1 MPWQLAS
8 TIVLSEKQKQILTEY
23 AVGTHS
29 PMHLKTRSQIILK
42 ASIGSSNN
50 SIEREMG
57 LDPTTVK
64 CWRDRFCNSYEEL
77 KRIEAE
83 TPLKLRGAIIKV
95 LSDEQRPGGPS
106 KFADEQVA
114 AIMAV
119 ACEDPAKFELSFS
132 HWTPELLRI
141 EVIKLGI
148 VDNISIRQIG
158 RFLKERDLKPHRVQ
172 YWLNPNIEDMEEFQ
186 QQVEAVCAIY
196 LEADK
201 LNEEGTLVYS
211 TDEKTGIQA
220 REHVNP
226 RQQMKPGQPER
237 VDPEYIR
244 HGTSGL
250 IASRNVAT
258 GEIVEP
264 IVQPT
269 RKEEDYVLHIESVF
283 SVNPDKKHVFI
294 NDNLNIHMSES
305 LVILVAGV
313 EGIDVTTLGV
323 KGKSGV
329 LKSMASRAEFLSIK
343 THQISFVYTP
353 KHCSWLNQI
362 ECWFGIITRRLL
374 NRRAS
379 FKSVEELEQK
389 IRGFIDYYN
398 RFLKKP
404 FRWNYKG
411 KLLMA

>member
-1 MPWQLAS
+1 MPWQSAS
-8 TIVLSEKQKQILTEY
+8 RIELSEKQERILTEY

-29 PMHLKTRSQIILK
+29 PMHLKTRAQIILK
-42 ASIGSSNN
+42 ASNGLSNN
-50 SIEREMG
+50 SIEREMD

-64 CWRDRFCNSYEEL
+64 RWRDRYSGSYEEL
-77 KRIEAE
+77 KRIEME
-83 TPLKLRGAIIKV
+83 TPLKIRGAIVKV

-106 KFADEQVA
+106 KFSDEQVA
-114 AIMAV
+114 AIVAI
-119 ACEDPAKFELSFS
+119 ACEDPAKFELPFS

-148 VDNISIRQIG
+148 VDDISVRQIG
-158 RFLKERDLKPHRVQ
+158 RFLKERDLKPHRIQ
-172 YWLNPNIEDMEEFQ
+172 YWLNPNIEDIEEFQ
-186 QQVEAVCAIY
+186 GQVEGVCEIY
-196 LEADK
+196 LGADELSK
-201 LNEEGTLVYS
+201 EGTIVYS

-226 RQQMKPGQPER
+226 KQQMKPGQPER
-237 VDPEYIR
+237 IDPEYIR
-244 HGTSGL
+244 HGTSGI

-264 IVQPT
+264 LVQPT
-269 RKEEDYVLHIESVF
+269 RKEEDYVLHIKSVY
-283 SVNPDKKHVFI
+283 SINPGQRHIFI
-294 NDNLNIHMSES
+294 NDNLNTHMSEG
-305 LVILVAGV
+305 LVLFVAGV
-313 EGIDVTTLGV
+313 EGIDVSTLGV

-329 LKSMASRAEFLSIK
+329 MKSMASRAEFLTDK

-398 RFLKKP
+398 KFLMKP
-404 FRWNYKG
+404 FRWNYNG

>member
-1 MPWQLAS
+1 MPWQSAS
-8 TIVLSEKQKQILTEY
+8 TIELSEKQRQILTEY

-42 ASIGSSNN
+42 ASNGLSNN

-57 LDPTTVK
+57 LDPKTVK
-64 CWRDRFCNSYEEL
+64 CWRDRCSASHEEL

-83 TPLKLRGAIIKV
+83 TPHKVRGAIIKI

-106 KFADEQVA
+106 KFTDKQVA
-114 AIMAV
+114 AITAV
-119 ACEDPAKFELSFS
+119 ACEDPAKFELPFS
-132 HWTPELLRI
+132 HWTPALLRI
-141 EVIKLGI
+141 EVMKLGI
-148 VDNISIRQIG
+148 VDNISVRQIE
-158 RFLKERDLKPHRVQ
+158 RFLKEKDLKPHRVQ
-172 YWLNPNIEDMEEFQ
+172 CWLNPNIEDMEGFQ
-186 QQVEAVCAIY
+186 KQVEGVCDIY
-196 LEADK
+196 LEADN
-201 LNEEGTLVYS
+201 LNKEGTLVYS

-220 REHVNP
+220 RGHVNP
-226 RQQMKPGQPER
+226 KQQMKPGRPER
-237 VDPEYIR
+237 IDPEYIR
-244 HGTSGL
+244 HGTSGI

-264 IVQPT
+264 LVQPT
-269 RKEEDYVLHIESVF
+269 RKEEDYILHIESVF
-283 SVNPDKKHVFI
+283 SVNPDKKHVYI
-294 NDNLNIHMSES
+294 NDNLNTHMSES
-305 LVILVAGV
+305 LVLFVARV
-313 EGIDVTTLGV
+313 EGIDASTLGV

-329 LKSMASRAEFLSIK
+329 LKSMASRAEFLMDR
-343 THQISFVYTP
+343 THQVSFVYTP

-398 RFLKKP
+398 KFLMKP